1 MKNKCKVLDG
11 LFLALLLEVSILLII
26 LSLRLQSLNLEDFIL
41 IGIMIVIS
49 FFAYLKG
56 SIFSIISSIIT
67 IFIYASLNL
76 YNNFVKLEEVSP
88 NVYIW
93 IIFIPIITIT
103 IGCFSTIL
111 NQIQEEYIKIKES
124 HESLVTID
132 KRTGL
137 SNLRGFYQDIGRG
150 ISKAKRRGYAL
161 TLMIITFPYFNEF
174 KSILDPNSLK
184 ELEVDIADALSSS
197 VRNEDITYKF
207 GEDYFAALME
217 ETDIKGA
224 EVVKKRLKEKLQ
236 NISKRVKNKD
246 ESIMLEVKIGIAQ
259 YDENIK
265 NAIEFKEI
273 AERELEFDV

>member
-11 LFLALLLEVSILLII
+11 LFLSLILEVSILLII

-111 NQIQEEYIKIKES
+111 NQIQEEYMKIKES

-197 VRNEDITYKF
+197 VRNEDMTYKF
-207 GEDYFAALME
+207 GEDYFAVLME

>member
-1 MKNKCKVLDG
+1 MKNKCKSLDG

-26 LSLRLQSLNLEDFIL
+26 LSLRLQSLKLEDFIL
-41 IGIMIVIS
+41 IGIMTVIS

-76 YNNFVKLEEVSP
+76 YNNFVKLEEVSH

-111 NQIQEEYIKIKES
+111 NQIQEEYMKIKES

-197 VRNEDITYKF
+197 VRNEDMTYKF
-207 GEDYFAALME
+207 GEDYFAVLME

-246 ESIMLEVKIGIAQ
+246 KSIMLEVKIGIAQ

>member
-1 MKNKCKVLDG
+1 MKNKCKYLDG
-11 LFLALLLEVSILLII
+11 LFLSLLLEVSILLII
-26 LSLRLQSLNLEDFIL
+26 LSLRLESLNLEDFIL
-41 IGIMIVIS
+41 IGIMMVIS
-49 FFAYLKG
+49 FLAYLKG

-76 YNNFVKLEEVSP
+76 YSNFVKLEEVSS

-103 IGCFSTIL
+103 IGCFSTVL
-111 NQIQEEYIKIKES
+111 NQIQEEYINIKEA
-124 HESLVTID
+124 HENLVTID
-132 KRTGL
+132 KGTGL

-150 ISKAKRRGYAL
+150 ISRAKRRGYPL

-174 KSILDPNSLK
+174 KSILDINSLK
-184 ELEVDIADALSSS
+184 ELEVEIADALSSS
-197 VRNEDITYKF
+197 VRNEDMSYKF
-207 GEDYFAALME
+207 GEDYFAVLME
-217 ETDIKGA
+217 ETDLKGA

-236 NISKRVKNKD
+236 NISKKAKNKD

>member
-207 GEDYFAALME
+207 GEDYFAVLME

>member
-11 LFLALLLEVSILLII
+11 LFLTLLLEISVLLII
-26 LSLRLQSLNLEDFIL
+26 LSLRLKSLNLEDFIL
-41 IGIMIVIS
+41 IGIIIVIS

-76 YNNFVKLEEVSP
+76 YNNFVKLEEVSS

-103 IGCFSTIL
+103 IGCFSTVL
-111 NQIQEEYIKIKES
+111 NQIQEEYMKIKES

-150 ISKAKRRGYAL
+150 MSRAKRRGYPL

-197 VRNEDITYKF
+197 VRNEDMTYKF
-207 GEDYFAALME
+207 GEDYFAVLME
-217 ETDIKGA
+217 ETDLKGA

>member
-11 LFLALLLEVSILLII
+11 LFLSLLLEVSILLII

-111 NQIQEEYIKIKES
+111 NQIQEEYMKIKES

-207 GEDYFAALME
+207 GEDYFAVLME

>member
-11 LFLALLLEVSILLII
+11 LFLTLLLEISVLLII
-26 LSLRLQSLNLEDFIL
+26 LSLRLKSLNLEDFIL
-41 IGIMIVIS
+41 IGIIIVIS

-103 IGCFSTIL
+103 VGCFSTVL
-111 NQIQEEYIKIKES
+111 NQIQEEYMKIKES

-150 ISKAKRRGYAL
+150 MSRAKRRGYPL

-197 VRNEDITYKF
+197 VRNEDMTYKF
-207 GEDYFAALME
+207 GEDYFAVLME
-217 ETDIKGA
+217 ETDLKGA
-224 EVVKKRLKEKLQ
+224 EVVKRRLKEKLQ

>member
-207 GEDYFAALME
+207 GEDYFAVLME

-224 EVVKKRLKEKLQ
+224 EVVKKRLKKKLQ

>member
-1 MKNKCKVLDG
+1 MKNKCKYLDG
-11 LFLALLLEVSILLII
+11 LFLALLLEVAILLII

-111 NQIQEEYIKIKES
+111 NQIQEEYMKIKES

-174 KSILDPNSLK
+174 KSILDPSSLK

-197 VRNEDITYKF
+197 VRNEDMTYKF
-207 GEDYFAALME
+207 GEDYFAVLME

>member
-11 LFLALLLEVSILLII
+11 LFLALLLEISVLLII
-26 LSLRLQSLNLEDFIL
+26 LSLRLKSLNLEDFIL
-41 IGIMIVIS
+41 IGIIIVIS

-103 IGCFSTIL
+103 IGCFSTVL
-111 NQIQEEYIKIKES
+111 NQIQEEYMKIKES

-132 KRTGL
+132 KSTGL

-150 ISKAKRRGYAL
+150 MSRAKRRGYPL

-197 VRNEDITYKF
+197 VRNEDMTYKF
-207 GEDYFAALME
+207 GEDYFAVLME
-217 ETDIKGA
+217 ETDLKGA
-224 EVVKKRLKEKLQ
+224 EVVKRRLKEKLQ

>member
-11 LFLALLLEVSILLII
+11 LFLALLLEISVLLII
-26 LSLRLQSLNLEDFIL
+26 LSLRLKSLNLEDFIL
-41 IGIMIVIS
+41 IGIIIVIS

-103 IGCFSTIL
+103 IGCFSTVL
-111 NQIQEEYIKIKES
+111 NQIQEEYMKIKES

-150 ISKAKRRGYAL
+150 MSRAKRRGYPL

-197 VRNEDITYKF
+197 VRNEDMTYKF
-207 GEDYFAALME
+207 GEDYFAVLME
-217 ETDIKGA
+217 ETDLKGA
-224 EVVKKRLKEKLQ
+224 EVVKRRLKEKLQ

>member
-111 NQIQEEYIKIKES
+111 NQIQEEYMKIKES

-197 VRNEDITYKF
+197 VRNEDISYKF
-207 GEDYFAALME
+207 GEDYFAVLME

>member
-111 NQIQEEYIKIKES
+111 NQIQEEYMKIKES

-207 GEDYFAALME
+207 GEDYFAVLME